1 MAEKVEKAVAWVTL
15 NRDDPIVKIRFHGE
29 NAAADVIKE
38 LEGKITI
45 EEVRSEV
52 GSRNAD

>member
-1 MAEKVEKAVAWVTL
+1 MEKAVAWVTL